1 MKLDAF
7 LAKPDNK
14 RAMNDWIYK
23 YSTHEKAEAVFKRK
37 LSTIYKKMPKKHQ
50 RKLTGSINW
59 ERLLA
64 DTKTQQ
70 TFLVNSFR
78 VLQSSGTLVSN
89 ELIENMN
96 VIIQIEEPYS
106 EGDNSED
113 TTNDDNETSV
123 PEVNETTTVSVLD
136 VVNFSSKFEYF
147 Y

>member
-64 DTKTQQ
+64 DTKTQ

-78 VLQSSGTLVSN
+78 VLQSSETLVSN

-136 VVNFSSKFEYF
+136 VVNFRYEVF
-147 Y
+147 